1 MNNDNVRFY
10 MTKIFDKDTLKKS
23 FGSFATGV
31 CVATSHSG
39 GFTVNSFSS
48 LSLEPPLMIFN
59 IYKTET
65 DHISFLSLNRFII
78 NFLASDQQDVSNLFA
93 SKDTDK
99 LSKVS
104 HYKNEKDMAILY
116 DTLGHLELSVYQQ
129 IDIADHVLV
138 IGKVEDLSINK
149 EKDPLIYYRS
159 KYREIK

>member
-1 MNNDNVRFY
+1 M
-10 MTKIFDKDTLKKS
+10 DKNSDKTLLKKS

-39 GFTVNSFSS
+39 GFTVNSFAS

-65 DHISFLSLNRFII
+65 DHVSFLSTGHFAI
-78 NFLASDQQDVSNLFA
+78 NFLASDQKDISNLFA

-99 LSKVS
+99 LSKVK
-104 HYKNEKDMAILY
+104 HYKTENNIAVLDN
-116 DTLGHLELSVYQQ
+116 TLGHLELSVFQQ

-138 IGKVEDLSINK
+138 IGKVENLTINENK
-149 EKDPLIYYRS
+149 EPLIYYRS
-159 KYREIK
+159 NYREIK

>member
-1 MNNDNVRFY
+1 MVEY
-10 MTKIFDKDTLKKS
+10 FDKKLLKKS

-39 GFTVNSFSS
+39 GFTVNSFAS

-65 DHISFLSLNRFII
+65 DHVSFLSTGHFAI
-78 NFLASDQQDVSNLFA
+78 NFLASDQKDISNLFA

-99 LSKVS
+99 LSKVN
-104 HYKNEKDMAILY
+104 HHKTKNNIAVLDN
-116 DTLGHLELSVYQQ
+116 TLGHLELSVFQQ

-138 IGKVEDLSINK
+138 IGKVENLAINENK
-149 EKDPLIYYRS
+149 EPLIYYRS
-159 KYREIK
+159 NYREIK